1 MHFNTKYIL
10 TGDSAS
16 EIRKKINYNFDQILS
31 FAVGPNGHQG
41 PKGPDGYDGPAGH
54 KGLTG
59 LTGLRG
65 TIWYKQDDQP
75 GDSSNPFDLWIDSNT
90 SDYQVNYKGVTGTWS
105 YTGYS
110 LFTSPYFASYD
121 GILGPAGVTDKYAI
135 GLKSGVGINESVTSL
150 IINDQ
155 GVGVT
160 GENPNRAKFLI
171 STDDQIAKPILTFS
185 KTGAISSGVPAF
197 YWRSTGN
204 SASLRY
210 NSTGGLQLSGLL
222 GISIDSYTARA
233 LLYGNYAT
241 ITSAQSVTIGGTG
254 DFYLFS
260 NTTVGLGG
268 NFSVNATN
276 LQLTSSILTLYR
288 PTRISTTSS
297 ANGGGFV
304 LDTTKNLPS
313 GTTISDK
320 GIELYAAD
328 STPNVLFEF
337 RDLKDAPVFSGSP
350 RGSYDSGKHAQTTFG
365 STGGATA
372 GATGGPYLYHVK
384 RINESRIPTTSVV
397 CRPWNGTNIA
407 TTPATI
413 YNVMDISSPSLWSS
427 DMIVV
432 TPTSYTY
439 VGTGYV
445 YVKIP
450 SSSSQDLAGV
460 YSKGYTNKYRIFL
473 NDSTEGYILG
483 GLVYDYYTRSGTSI
497 ISNSAVVYFNTGIN
511 TLLSNNRC
519 LYVDITYLSPA
530 STTNGNPKVFWKT
543 CNGVS
548 GYITLSTVYSIGSIV
563 TTTPNY
569 INYGTAVSI
578 PIAKGGAIS

>member
-90 SDYQVNYKGVTGTWS
+90 SDYKVNSKGVTGTWS

-121 GILGPAGVTDKYAI
+121 GIIGPAGVTDKYAI
-135 GLKSGVGINESVTSL
+135 GIKSGVGLSESNTSV
-150 IINDQ
+150 IISDL
-155 GVGVT
+155 GIGVT
-160 GENPNRAKFLI
+160 GDNPNRSKLLI
-171 STDDQIAKPILTFS
+171 STEDQITKPIITFS

-197 YWRSTGN
+197 YWRTTGS

-222 GISIDSYTARA
+222 GLSVDSYTARA
-233 LLYGNYAT
+233 LLYGSYAN
-241 ITSAQSVTIGGTG
+241 ITSTQSVTIGGTG
-254 DFYLFS
+254 DFYIFS
-260 NTTVGLGG
+260 NTTVGQGG
-268 NFSVNATN
+268 NFSVESTN
-276 LQLTSSILTLYR
+276 IRLTSSLLTLYR
-288 PTRISTTSS
+288 PTKISTTSTT
-297 ANGGGFV
+297 NGGGFV
-304 LDTTKNLPS
+304 LDTTKSLPT

-320 GIELYAAD
+320 GIELYAPD

-337 RDLKDAPVFSGSP
+337 RDLKDAPIFSGSP
-350 RGSYDSGKHAQTTFG
+350 RGSYDSGKHAQITFG

-372 GATGGPYLYHVK
+372 GATGGPFLYHVK
-384 RINESRIPTTSVV
+384 RVKEIRSATITAT
-397 CRPWNGTNIA
+397 CTPWNGTNIA
-407 TTPATI
+407 TTPGTV
-413 YNVMDISSPSLWSS
+413 YNIMDLSSSSFWDS
-427 DMIVV
+427 DMILV
-432 TPTSYTY
+432 TPSSYTLS
-439 VGTGYV
+439 TSQPMF
-445 YVKIP
+445 VKIP
-450 SSSSQDLAGV
+450 SSPEQELSGV
-460 YSKGYTNKYRIFL
+460 YARGYTNKYRIFL
-473 NDSTEGYILG
+473 NDVSESHYIG
-483 GLVYDYYTRSGTSI
+483 GLVYESYRRSGTSI
-497 ISNSAVVYFNTGIN
+497 LSTTAIVTFNSGIN
-511 TLLSNNRC
+511 TLVANNRC
-519 LYVDITYLSPA
+519 LYVDITYFSPA

-548 GYITLSTVYSIGSIV
+548 GYITLSTVYSIGSVV
-563 TTTPNY
+563 TTNPIT
-569 INYGTAVSI
+569 YGAKQTFTA
-578 PIAKGGAIS
+578 AKQTN